1 MNNENVLIVD
11 ILTLVI
17 LAILSVSI
25 FFVYLLE
32 PSITSTP
39 QFQQLQDSIIEAVF
53 VLVSFI
59 TGKNIRRQ
67 S

>member
-1 MNNENVLIVD
+1 MNGENILIID

-25 FFVYLLE
+25 FFVYLID

-39 QFQQLQDSIIEAVF
+39 QFQQLQDSIIEAVLI
-53 VLVSFI
+53 LVSFI
-59 TGKNIRRQ
+59 TGKNVRRQ

>member
-1 MNNENVLIVD
+1 MNNDNILIID
-11 ILTLVI
+11 ILTLII

-25 FFVYLLE
+25 FVVYLID

-39 QFQQLQDSIIEAVF
+39 QFQQLQSSIIEAVL

>member
-1 MNNENVLIVD
+1 MNGENILIID

-25 FFVYLLE
+25 FFIYLVD
-32 PSITSTP
+32 PSVTSTP
-39 QFQQLQDSIIEAVF
+39 QFQQLQDSIIEAVLI
-53 VLVSFI
+53 LVSFI
-59 TGKNIRRQ
+59 TGKNVRRQ

>member
-1 MNNENVLIVD
+1 MNADNILIID

-25 FFVYLLE
+25 FFVYLID
-32 PSITSTP
+32 PGITSTP
-39 QFQQLQDSIIEAVF
+39 QFQQLQNSVIEAVL

-67 S
+67 G

>member
-1 MNNENVLIVD
+1 MNGENVIIID

-25 FFVYLLE
+25 FVVYLLN

-39 QFQQLQDSIIEAVF
+39 QFQQLQSSIIEAVL

>member
-1 MNNENVLIVD
+1 MNADSILIID
-11 ILTLVI
+11 ILTLII

-25 FFVYLLE
+25 FFVYILD

-39 QFQQLQDSIIEAVF
+39 QFQQLQDSIIEAILI
-53 VLVSFI
+53 LVSFI

>member
-1 MNNENVLIVD
+1 MNGENILIID
-11 ILTLVI
+11 ILTLII

-25 FFVYLLE
+25 FFVYLID
-32 PSITSTP
+32 PSVTSTP
-39 QFQQLQDSIIEAVF
+39 QFQQLQNTIIEAILI
-53 VLVSFI
+53 LVAFI

>member
-1 MNNENVLIVD
+1 MNGENVLIID

-39 QFQQLQDSIIEAVF
+39 QFQQLQSSIIEAVLI
-53 VLVSFI
+53 LVSFI
-59 TGKNIRRQ
+59 TGKNVKRQ

>member
-1 MNNENVLIVD
+1 MNGENVVIID

-25 FFVYLLE
+25 FVVYLLN

-39 QFQQLQDSIIEAVF
+39 QFQQLQSSIIEAVL

-59 TGKNIRRQ
+59 TGKNIKRQ

>member
-1 MNNENVLIVD
+1 MNGENVLIID

-25 FFVYLLE
+25 FFVYLLN

-39 QFQQLQDSIIEAVF
+39 QFQQLQDSIIEAVL

>member
-1 MNNENVLIVD
+1 MNNENVLIID

-39 QFQQLQDSIIEAVF
+39 QFQQLQDSIIEAVL

>member
-1 MNNENVLIVD
+1 MNGENILIID
-11 ILTLVI
+11 ILTLII

-25 FFVYLLE
+25 FFVYLVD

-39 QFQQLQDSIIEAVF
+39 QFQQLQDNIIEALLI
-53 VLVSFI
+53 LVSFI
-59 TGKNIRRQ
+59 TGKNVKRQ

>member
-1 MNNENVLIVD
+1 MNGENVLIID
-11 ILTLVI
+11 ILTLII

-25 FFVYLLE
+25 FFVYLID
-32 PSITSTP
+32 PSVTSTP
-39 QFQQLQDSIIEAVF
+39 QFQQLQSTIIEAILI
-53 VLVSFI
+53 LVSFI

>member
-1 MNNENVLIVD
+1 MNGENILIID
-11 ILTLVI
+11 ILTLII

-25 FFVYLLE
+25 FFVYLID

-39 QFQQLQDSIIEAVF
+39 QFQQLQSSIIEAVLI
-53 VLVSFI
+53 LVSFI
-59 TGKNIRRQ
+59 TGKNVRRQ

>member
-1 MNNENVLIVD
+1 MNGENILIID

-25 FFVYLLE
+25 FFIYLID
-32 PSITSTP
+32 PSVTSTP
-39 QFQQLQDSIIEAVF
+39 QFQQLQDSIIEAVLI
-53 VLVSFI
+53 LVSFI
-59 TGKNIRRQ
+59 TGKNVRRQ

>member
-1 MNNENVLIVD
+1 MNGENILIID

-25 FFVYLLE
+25 FFVYLID

-39 QFQQLQDSIIEAVF
+39 QFQQLQSSIIEAVLI
-53 VLVSFI
+53 LVSFI
-59 TGKNIRRQ
+59 TGKNIKRQ

>member
-1 MNNENVLIVD
+1 MNGENILIID
-11 ILTLVI
+11 ILTLII

-25 FFVYLLE
+25 FFVYLID

-39 QFQQLQDSIIEAVF
+39 QFQQLQDSIIEAVLI
-53 VLVSFI
+53 LVSFI
-59 TGKNIRRQ
+59 TGKNVRRQ

>member
-1 MNNENVLIVD
+1 MNNDNILIID
-11 ILTLVI
+11 ILTLII

-25 FFVYLLE
+25 FIVYLIN
-32 PSITSTP
+32 PSVTSTP
-39 QFQQLQDSIIEAVF
+39 QFQQLQSSIIEAVL

-59 TGKNIRRQ
+59 TGKNVRRQ

>member
-1 MNNENVLIVD
+1 MNGENVIIID

-25 FFVYLLE
+25 FFVYLID
-32 PSITSTP
+32 PSVTSTP
-39 QFQQLQDSIIEAVF
+39 QFQQLQSTIIEAILI
-53 VLVSFI
+53 LVSFI

>member
-1 MNNENVLIVD
+1 MNGENILIID

-25 FFVYLLE
+25 FFVYLID

-39 QFQQLQDSIIEAVF
+39 QFQQLQSNIIEAVLI
-53 VLVSFI
+53 LVSFI
-59 TGKNIRRQ
+59 TGKNVKRQ

>member
-1 MNNENVLIVD
+1 MNADNTLIID

-25 FFVYLLE
+25 FFVYLIDHG
-32 PSITSTP
+32 ITSTP
-39 QFQQLQDSIIEAVF
+39 QFQQLQNSIIEDVL

-59 TGKNIRRQ
+59 TGKNVRRQ